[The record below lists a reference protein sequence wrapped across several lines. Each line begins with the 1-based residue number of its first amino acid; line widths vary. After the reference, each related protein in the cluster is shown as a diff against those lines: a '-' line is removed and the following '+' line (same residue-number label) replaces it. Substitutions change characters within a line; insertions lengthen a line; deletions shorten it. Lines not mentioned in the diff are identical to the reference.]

1 MNNNNKETMKK
12 ASILLSLAAI
22 VMMAVSCN
30 EAPVATTE
38 TAEPVAHKGAI
49 VYFNLDTVLEEYDM
63 ANDLSSVV
71 ETKVQGINQEVTRRQ
86 NKLQS
91 DVNSFQEKVNKGL
104 LTSSVAEAQ
113 YAKLQQQ
120 DQEFQQY
127 AAQKQQDQ
135 EFQQYAAQKQQEIY
149 EEQSVMQNQIADAIK
164 NFIDAYNAEKQYA
177 MIIATQGAILP
188 VPVVAGDPE
197 LDITQDL
204 IAGLNAEYIKNKD
217 KK

>member
-1 MNNNNKETMKK
+1 MKRI
-12 ASILLSLAAI
+12 STILGLAAI
-22 VMMAVSCN
+22 AMMAVSCN
-30 EAPVATTE
+30 QTAPAATAE
-38 TAEPVAHKGAI
+38 TAEPVAHKGAVI
-49 VYFNLDTVLEEYDM
+49 YFNLDTVIKEYDM

-113 YAKLQQQ
+113 YQKLQ
-120 DQEFQQY
+120 
-127 AAQKQQDQ
+127 QQDQ

-149 EEQSVMQNQIADAIK
+149 EEQTVMQNQIADAIK
-164 NFIDAYNAEKQYA
+164 TFIDAFNAEKQYA
-177 MIIATQGAILP
+177 MILATQGDILP
-188 VPVVAGDPE
+188 LPVVAGDAD
-197 LDITQDL
+197 LDITEE
-204 IAGLNAEYIKNKD
+204 IVAGLNAEYIKTKD

>member
-1 MNNNNKETMKK
+1 MKRI
-12 ASILLSLAAI
+12 STILGLAAI
-22 VMMAVSCN
+22 AMMAVSCN
-30 EAPVATTE
+30 QTAPAATAE
-38 TAEPVAHKGAI
+38 TAEPVAHKGAV
-49 VYFNLDTVLEEYDM
+49 VYFNLDTVIKEYDM

-113 YAKLQQQ
+113 YQTLQ
-120 DQEFQQY
+120 
-127 AAQKQQDQ
+127 QQDQ

-149 EEQSVMQNQIADAIK
+149 EEQTVMQNQIADAIK
-164 NFIDAYNAEKQYA
+164 TFIDAFNAEKQYA
-177 MIIATQGAILP
+177 MILATQGDILP
-188 VPVVAGDPE
+188 LPVVAGDAD
-197 LDITQDL
+197 LDITEE
-204 IAGLNAEYIKNKD
+204 IVAGLNAEYIKTKD

>member
-1 MNNNNKETMKK
+1 MKRT
-12 ASILLSLAAI
+12 SIILSLAAI
-22 VMMAVSCN
+22 AMMAVSCN
-30 EAPVATTE
+30 NTTTTTTTE
-38 TAEPVAHKGAI
+38 TAEPVAAHKGAI
-49 VYFNLDTVLEEYDM
+49 VYFNLDTVIKEYDM

-113 YAKLQQQ
+113 YQKLQ
-120 DQEFQQY
+120 
-127 AAQKQQDQ
+127 QQDQ

-149 EEQSVMQNQIADAIK
+149 EEQTVMQNQIADAIK
-164 NFIDAYNAEKQYA
+164 TFVDNYNAEKQYA
-177 MIIATQGAILP
+177 MIIATQGDILP
-188 VPVVAGDPE
+188 LPVVAGDAE
-197 LDITQDL
+197 LDITEDL
-204 IAGLNAEYIKNKD
+204 VAGLNAEYIKNKD

>member
-1 MNNNNKETMKK
+1 
-12 ASILLSLAAI
+12 
-22 VMMAVSCN
+22 MMAVSCN
-30 EAPVATTE
+30 NTSTTTTTE
-38 TAEPVAHKGAI
+38 TAEPVAAHKGAI
-49 VYFNLDTVLEEYDM
+49 VYFNLDTVIKEYDM

-113 YAKLQQQ
+113 YQKLQ
-120 DQEFQQY
+120 
-127 AAQKQQDQ
+127 QQDQ

-149 EEQSVMQNQIADAIK
+149 EEQTVMQNQIADAIK
-164 NFIDAYNAEKQYA
+164 TFVDSYNAEKQYA
-177 MIIATQGAILP
+177 MIIATQGDILP
-188 VPVVAGDPE
+188 LPVVAGDAE
-197 LDITQDL
+197 LDITEDL
-204 IAGLNAEYIKNKD
+204 VAGLNAEYIKNKD

>member
-1 MNNNNKETMKK
+1 MKRI
-12 ASILLSLAAI
+12 STILGLAAI
-22 VMMAVSCN
+22 AMMAVSCN
-30 EAPVATTE
+30 QTAPAATAE
-38 TAEPVAHKGAI
+38 TAEPVAHKGAV
-49 VYFNLDTVLEEYDM
+49 VYFNLDTVIKEYDM

-113 YAKLQQQ
+113 YQKLQ
-120 DQEFQQY
+120 
-127 AAQKQQDQ
+127 QQDQ

-149 EEQSVMQNQIADAIK
+149 EEQTVMQNQIADAIK
-164 NFIDAYNAEKQYA
+164 TFIDAFNAEKQYA
-177 MIIATQGAILP
+177 MILATQGDILP
-188 VPVVAGDPE
+188 LPVVAGDAD
-197 LDITQDL
+197 LDITEE
-204 IAGLNAEYIKNKD
+204 IVAGLNAEYIKTKD

>member
-1 MNNNNKETMKK
+1 MKRI
-12 ASILLSLAAI
+12 STILGLAAI
-22 VMMAVSCN
+22 AMMAVSCN
-30 EAPVATTE
+30 QTAPAATAE

-49 VYFNLDTVLEEYDM
+49 VYFNLDTVIKEYDM

-86 NKLQS
+86 NRLQS

-113 YAKLQQQ
+113 YQKLQ
-120 DQEFQQY
+120 
-127 AAQKQQDQ
+127 QQDQ

-149 EEQSVMQNQIADAIK
+149 EEQTVMQNQIADAIK
-164 NFIDAYNAEKQYA
+164 TFIDAFNAEKQYA
-177 MIIATQGAILP
+177 MIIATQGDILP
-188 VPVVAGDPE
+188 LPVVAGDAD
-197 LDITQDL
+197 LDITEE
-204 IAGLNAEYIKNKD
+204 IVAGLNAEYIKTKD

>member
-1 MNNNNKETMKK
+1 MKK
-12 ASILLSLAAI
+12 ASILLSVAAI

-30 EAPVATTE
+30 NAPVATTE

-49 VYFNLDTVLEEYDM
+49 VYFNLDTVLEQYDM

-127 AAQKQQDQ
+127 AAQKQQ
-135 EFQQYAAQKQQEIY
+135 EMN
-149 EEQSVMQNQIADAIK
+149 EEQQVMLNQIADAINTYIQK
-164 NFIDAYNAEKQYA
+164 YNETKQFA
-177 MIIATQGAILP
+177 MIISTQGDILSA
-188 VPVVAGDPE
+188 PVVSADPE
-197 LDITQDL
+197 LDITDEL
-204 IAGLNAEYIKNKD
+204 IAGLNEEYIKTKNSK
-217 KK
+217 